1 MEEWKEYKLGDVCS
15 RLKSGKGISSS
26 SILKNAQYPVI
37 GGNGIRGYVNTANF
51 KGECAVIGRQGA
63 YCGNVRYFNGEA
75 YMTEHAVVA
84 VGNSNVNT
92 RYLAC
97 MLARMQLGN
106 LSAQSAQPGLSV
118 QILSKLLVK
127 LPPLYLQNKI
137 AAVVKSIDDK
147 IELNRRINDN
157 LEQQAQALFKSWFVD
172 FEPWGGKMPSDWRE
186 YSLTEIANIFSGYSY
201 KGAELQTSKDAM
213 ATIKNFDRKGNFKL
227 DGYKEIIISGN
238 YKKEQ
243 LLTLLDVI
251 VAHTDLTQNA
261 EIIGNPTMILSKGDY
276 NNIIMSMDLCK
287 VQPKI
292 SAISTA
298 FIYCMLKTAQFK
310 SHALGY
316 VNGTTVLHLNKR
328 ALYDYKVFL
337 PINLAAIKDMSDRL
351 HNMFICCSNNVIEN
365 VKLAQLRDTLL
376 PRLMSGELKIS

>member
-1 MEEWKEYKLGDVCS
+1 MRTHLTYRSCY
-15 RLKSGKGISSS
+15 RPRR
-26 SILKNAQYPVI
+26 KN
-37 GGNGIRGYVNTANF
+37 T
-51 KGECAVIGRQGA
+51 
-63 YCGNVRYFNGEA
+63 
-75 YMTEHAVVA
+75 
-84 VGNSNVNT
+84 
-92 RYLAC
+92 
-97 MLARMQLGN
+97 
-106 LSAQSAQPGLSV
+106 
-118 QILSKLLVK
+118 
-127 LPPLYLQNKI
+127 
-137 AAVVKSIDDK
+137 
-147 IELNRRINDN
+147 RINDN

>member
-26 SILKNAQYPVI
+26 SILENAQYPVI

-97 MLARMQLGN
+97 LLARMQLGN

-157 LEQQAQALFKSWFVD
+157 L
-172 FEPWGGKMPSDWRE
+172 
-186 YSLTEIANIFSGYSY
+186 
-201 KGAELQTSKDAM
+201 
-213 ATIKNFDRKGNFKL
+213 
-227 DGYKEIIISGN
+227 
-238 YKKEQ
+238 
-243 LLTLLDVI
+243 
-251 VAHTDLTQNA
+251 
-261 EIIGNPTMILSKGDY
+261 
-276 NNIIMSMDLCK
+276 
-287 VQPKI
+287 
-292 SAISTA
+292 TA
-298 FIYCMLKTAQFK
+298 A
-310 SHALGY
+310 
-316 VNGTTVLHLNKR
+316 
-328 ALYDYKVFL
+328 
-337 PINLAAIKDMSDRL
+337 
-351 HNMFICCSNNVIEN
+351 
-365 VKLAQLRDTLL
+365 
-376 PRLMSGELKIS
+376 

>member
-26 SILKNAQYPVI
+26 SILENAQYPVI

-97 MLARMQLGN
+97 LLARMQLGN

-172 FEPWGGKMPSDWRE
+172 FEPWGGKMPDDW
-186 YSLTEIANIFSGYSY
+186 
-201 KGAELQTSKDAM
+201 
-213 ATIKNFDRKGNFKL
+213 RKGNLGDVIIEVESGSRPKGGAEILGIPSIGAEKIESFGAYNYSGEKYVSVDFYSKMKRGHVKDGDVMLYKDGAYTGKCSMAL
-227 DGYKEIIISGN
+227 DGFPYEN
-238 YKKEQ
+238 C
-243 LLTLLDVI
+243 
-251 VAHTDLTQNA
+251 A
-261 EIIGNPTMILSKGDY
+261 
-276 NNIIMSMDLCK
+276 
-287 VQPKI
+287 
-292 SAISTA
+292 
-298 FIYCMLKTAQFK
+298 
-310 SHALGY
+310 
-316 VNGTTVLHLNKR
+316 VNEH
-328 ALYDYKVFL
+328 VFL
-337 PINLAAIKDMSDRL
+337 LRTRKSKYQLYLYLTMTQAYIRSMIHTLACAKAAQPGLNTSELLGVETIVPTEDIMAKFNSLVFDMMHAIA
-351 HNMFICCSNNVIEN
+351 NNAIEN
-365 VKLAQLRDTLL
+365 HRLAQLRDTLL
-376 PRLMSGELKIS
+376 PKLMSGELKIS